1 MDFSRETLT
10 PEEKSWR
17 NNINACIYH
26 FRCLHCSISTWCKTW
41 RSRFCVGWLVDH
53 CQDSC
58 RHLIVL
64 SSVGMW
70 ASRHIRLT
78 VLLTSYGVRVVGI
91 AFDLVNEKIYIVD
104 FLVCSIWLRRG
115 LTPHFHTIFWL
126 TTTERKWDSNICSQS
141 PTNTNLLSSL
151 LLIILFLLYFTFKWS
166 YWRCLL
172 RKVLTKYIL
181 HLAYIE
187 NTI

>member
-1 MDFSRETLT
+1 MAKDWPYLNKTANL
-10 PEEKSWR
+10 WL
-17 NNINACIYH
+17 NALLN
-26 FRCLHCSISTWCKTW
+26 FNCSISTWCKTCI
-41 RSRFCVGWLVDH
+41 SRFCATWLVDH
-53 CQDSC
+53 CQDQC
-58 RHLIVL
+58 NHLTLL

-126 TTTERKWDSNICSQS
+126 SIKDKNGMEQLKD
-141 PTNTNLLSSL
+141 
-151 LLIILFLLYFTFKWS
+151 
-166 YWRCLL
+166 
-172 RKVLTKYIL
+172 YIVSF
-181 HLAYIE
+181 
-187 NTI
+187 

>member
-1 MDFSRETLT
+1 MTKQHQRML
-10 PEEKSWR
+10 
-17 NNINACIYH
+17 YH

-91 AFDLVNEKIYIVD
+91 VFDLVNEKIYVVD
-104 FLVCSIWLRRG
+104 FLVCSFWLRRG

-126 TTTERKWDSNICSQS
+126 YAIKTIFISFSFIDWIEYVI
-141 PTNTNLLSSL
+141 LFIF
-151 LLIILFLLYFTFKWS
+151 LLITFK
-166 YWRCLL
+166 
-172 RKVLTKYIL
+172 
-181 HLAYIE
+181 
-187 NTI
+187 